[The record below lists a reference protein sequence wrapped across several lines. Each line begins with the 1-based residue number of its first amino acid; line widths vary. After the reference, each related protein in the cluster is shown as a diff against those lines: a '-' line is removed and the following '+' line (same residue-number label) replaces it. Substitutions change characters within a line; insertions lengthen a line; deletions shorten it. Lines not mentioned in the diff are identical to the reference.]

1 MSPNSPPR
9 LSVLLPVRDAA
20 PWLAA
25 SLASLARQ
33 TEPGYELIAVDDGS
47 RDESGEIREAA
58 SRRDRRI
65 VVRHTSARGLPAALN
80 LALSLVRAPWI
91 ARHDAD
97 DVSHRERFARQLAWL
112 GGHPRAGLTLGLS
125 LAGAAWGARHD
136 SDAASHRERF
146 ARQLAWLDAHPGVD
160 VLGTRLRLFPGA
172 ATGAGMRRWAA
183 WHNALLE
190 HEPMQR
196 ELLIDSPLA
205 HETAMIRRAT
215 LQSAGGW
222 RELGWAED
230 LDLWVR
236 LFRAG
241 ARFSKLRETLYGW
254 RQHPASSTRTDERYS
269 HVRFMTLKV
278 AALDAGLLRRG
289 RRATLVGVG
298 SSLQRWRAALGT
310 RVAACVEIRRPG
322 PGVAPHWA
330 TPVVLAL
337 MAPEARRRWRES
349 LARLGWR
356 ELREFIFVA

>member
-47 RDESGEIREAA
+47 RDESGEILEAA
-58 SRRDRRI
+58 SRRDPRI

-80 LALSLVRAPWI
+80 LALSLARAPWI

-97 DVSHRERFARQLAWL
+97 DV
-112 GGHPRAGLTLGLS
+112 
-125 LAGAAWGARHD
+125 
-136 SDAASHRERF
+136 SHRERF

-205 HETAMIRRAT
+205 HGTAMIRRAT